1 MLDGNIVAQQIV
13 NGLVL
18 GSIYGLIAIGYT
30 MVYGIIG
37 MINFAHG
44 DVYMISAYLTAIFLA
59 LMQLL
64 GLESITMA
72 LSLTLLLTMII
83 TGIYGWIIERLAYRP
98 LRYAAR
104 LAPLISAIG
113 MSLILQ
119 NFVRLAQGA
128 RSQGIPA
135 LIEGHFIFEL
145 GTYQIQISYIQ
156 SLIMLVALSSMILL
170 STLIKRTT
178 LGRIMRATQQDMSM
192 AYMLG
197 ININRIIPIVFVMGA
212 VMAAIAGVMV
222 SLNYGSFDFS
232 IGFVVG
238 IKAFTA
244 AVLGGIGSLT
254 GAMLGGILLGMA
266 ESLFSGFI
274 DVDYK
279 DVFAF
284 SILILVLIFK
294 PSGLL
299 GTPEVEKV

>member
-1 MLDGNIVAQQIV
+1 MISGGIIAEQLV

-18 GSIYGLIAIGYT
+18 GCIYGLIAIGYT

-44 DVYMISAYLTAIFLA
+44 DVYMVSAYLTAIFFA
-59 LMQLL
+59 LIQFI
-64 GLESITMA
+64 GIDSVA
-72 LSLTLLLTMII
+72 LNLTLTLIFTMFI
-83 TGIYGWIIERLAYRP
+83 TGLYGWTIERLAYRP

-113 MSLILQ
+113 MSVILQ
-119 NFVRLAQGA
+119 NYVRLSQSA
-128 RSQGIPA
+128 RSQGIPV
-135 LIEGHFIFEL
+135 LIEKDFVFHIGH
-145 GTYQIQISYIQ
+145 QQVQIS
-156 SLIMLVALSSMILL
+156 MLRIAIILVSIISMILL
-170 STLIKRTT
+170 SVLIKKSA
-178 LGRIMRATQQDMSM
+178 LGRAMRATQQDITM
-192 AYMLG
+192 AHMLG
-197 ININRIIPIVFVMGA
+197 ININRIIPLVFVMGA

-222 SLNYGSFDFS
+222 TLNYGSFDFS
-232 IGFVVG
+232 IGFVIG

-244 AVLGGIGSLT
+244 AVLGGIGSLP
-254 GAMLGGILLGMA
+254 GAMLGGLLLGMA
-266 ESLFSGFI
+266 ESLFSGFV

-284 SILILVLIFK
+284 AILIIVLIFK